1 MNRIIKFRAW
11 DKDEEKMDHNI
22 GLVGNRILF
31 EYGDIESDDS
41 SVEAISYVDIDEHN
55 EKYFEIMQYTGLKDK
70 NDKEIYEGDI
80 VDYPDASRCGESYDY
95 DCYINRGIV
104 EYDLDSMSYHFTNRE
119 TVDMEDIC
127 IKDEVEVI
135 GNIYENPELLK
146 E

>member
-1 MNRIIKFRAW
+1 MNRVIKFRVW
-11 DKDEEKMDHNI
+11 DKDEEKMDYNV

-80 VDYPDASRCGESYDY
+80 IEITWSYDKSIHKFKVYY
-95 DCYINRGIV
+95 DCENAYYSLKEIGRD
-104 EYDLDSMSYHFTNRE
+104 DLDVLCGYSKGQ
-119 TVDMEDIC
+119 I
-127 IKDEVEVI
+127 EVI

>member
-11 DKDEEKMDHNI
+11 DKDEEKMDYNI

-41 SVEAISYVDIDEHN
+41 SVEAISYVDIDERN

-80 VDYPDASRCGESYDY
+80 VNIINNSVDEDDGYFIVKYDIETARYILSGNSLVY
-95 DCYINRGIV
+95 DFDNTYANEC
-104 EYDLDSMSYHFTNRE
+104 
-119 TVDMEDIC
+119 
-127 IKDEVEVI
+127 EVI
-135 GNIYENPELLK
+135 GSIYENPELLK